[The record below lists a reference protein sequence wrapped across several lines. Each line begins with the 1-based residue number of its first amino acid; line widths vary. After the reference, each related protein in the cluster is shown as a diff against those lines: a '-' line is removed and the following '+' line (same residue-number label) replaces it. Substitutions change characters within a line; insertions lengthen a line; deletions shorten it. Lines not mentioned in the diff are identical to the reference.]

1 VLLPLQVAAKQSRLD
16 ELRASKQALQ
26 QQLLAGPQA
35 GRTPAQ
41 MVGEGLL

>member
-1 VLLPLQVAAKQSRLD
+1 MLQVAAKQSRLD

-35 GRTPAQ
+35 SSMPPQ
-41 MVGEGLL
+41 LVGEGLL